1 MLGNRQRRGVFTT
14 IVTSTALM
22 LASACAGSLSQSSP
36 ETRSTEGEP
45 GESSPASDE
54 TQSTEDPT
62 DVLGE
67 PLPDPSPT
75 DPEVDLPFNFRDW
88 CDERELSVELDVER
102 CRPAGLGDRP
112 EDTLWCYRREEL
124 DEDRVI
130 YWQALYVAQ
139 RRKLKRLV
147 ELPYSTGPQSGTGPD
162 ASEERYV
169 TLTTSAAEDGSTFEL
184 KDDRDPDCAEA
195 LRRNRAEHPYEPA
208 QAKPVEAVI
217 ERVCAARGRYH
228 WQGRRA
234 E

>member
-1 MLGNRQRRGVFTT
+1 MLGNRQRRGVSTT
-14 IVTSTALM
+14 VVAGTVLV
-22 LASACAGSLSQSSP
+22 LAGACAGGLSHGSP
-36 ETRSTEGEP
+36 EARSTDGEP
-45 GESSPASDE
+45 GESTSGSGE
-54 TQSTEDPT
+54 IRSTEDPA
-62 DVLGE
+62 DVLGD
-67 PLPDPSPT
+67 PLPEPSPT
-75 DPEVDLPFNFRDW
+75 DSEVEVPFNFRDW
-88 CDERELSVELDVER
+88 CAERELSVELDVER

-139 RRKLKRLV
+139 GRKLRRLV
-147 ELPYSTGPQSGTGPD
+147 ELPYSTGPQSGTSSN
-162 ASEERYV
+162 ATERRYV

-184 KDDRDPDCAEA
+184 KDDRAPDCAEA

-208 QAKPVEAVI
+208 QAEPVDAVI

-234 E
+234 K